1 MERKKNFYK
10 FLYLEKKAS
19 KKADLVVTI
28 SEDEEKYM
36 QKFTH
41 KDKLITISN
50 IHYPKKTIKKVPS
63 FYERENI
70 LFVGSIHPPNV
81 DAVKFLIDEIM
92 PIVWAKNNSIGINI
106 IGNVNEVMREI
117 IHPNVKLLGYV
128 PDMEEFLLKS
138 KMMVAPLRYGA
149 GVKGKIGQ
157 AFEYFLPVITTP
169 IGAEGMKLEN
179 QKNAI
184 IAENKENF
192 AEAILDL
199 YSNEDL
205 WKTLQNNS
213 EDSLF
218 PFSKEN
224 LENKIDLIEK
234 NLL

>member
-1 MERKKNFYK
+1 ME
-10 FLYLEKKAS
+10 
-19 KKADLVVTI
+19 
-28 SEDEEKYM
+28 
-36 QKFTH
+36 
-41 KDKLITISN
+41 
-50 IHYPKKTIKKVPS
+50 
-63 FYERENI
+63 
-70 LFVGSIHPPNV
+70 
-81 DAVKFLIDEIM
+81 EI
-92 PIVWAKNNSIGINI
+92 V
-106 IGNVNEVMREI
+106 
-117 IHPNVKLLGYV
+117 HPNVKFLGYV

-138 KMMVAPLRYGA
+138 KIMVAPLRYGA

-192 AEAILDL
+192 AEAILEL

-205 WKTLQNNS
+205 WKNLQNNS
-213 EDSLF
+213 ENSLF

>member
-1 MERKKNFYK
+1 M
-10 FLYLEKKAS
+10 
-19 KKADLVVTI
+19 VVTI

-81 DAVKFLIDEIM
+81 DAVKFLINEIM

-205 WKTLQNNS
+205 WKNLQNNS
-213 EDSLF
+213 ENSLF

>member
-1 MERKKNFYK
+1 
-10 FLYLEKKAS
+10 
-19 KKADLVVTI
+19 
-28 SEDEEKYM
+28 M

-50 IHYPKKTIKKVPS
+50 IHYPKQTIKEVPS

-106 IGNVNEVMREI
+106 IGNVNEVMKEI

-179 QKNAI
+179 QKNTI

-205 WKTLQNNS
+205 WKNLQNNS
-213 EDSLF
+213 ENSLF